1 MTRPVPE
8 LDHEARELLAQVD
21 AEYAPSRADRARVH
35 ARVLQS
41 LAGVPISAPPA
52 EHATLDQV
60 ADAARDGA
68 SGWRLTLGVKGLI
81 GAVAIGSACF
91 GGGFF
96 TGRQTAP
103 VIAHSPSPPLTTTP
117 APAVP
122 RVTAPEP
129 KPKPEPESPHP
140 GADVAR
146 EAPKTAPTREPSG
159 TVERPPAVG
168 QPSREDG
175 SAPLEVHTSALLQ
188 ETQLLQRAQRALGSG
203 NAQLSRAL
211 LDELAHEFPNGVLI
225 EERTAVRILTEC
237 ALGRVAE
244 ARAQARRFEASF
256 PTSVHAERL
265 RGSCAGNPTDL
276 ESDTTAIPKA
286 AER

>member
-1 MTRPVPE
+1 MSRSGPE
-8 LDHEARELLAQVD
+8 LDHECRDLLAQVD
-21 AEYAPSRADRARVH
+21 AEYAPSPADAARVH
-35 ARVLQS
+35 ARVLRS

-52 EHATLDQV
+52 EHATLDQAAGV
-60 ADAARDGA
+60 ARDGA
-68 SGWRLTLGVKGLI
+68 SGWSLGLGVKGLI
-81 GAVAIGSACF
+81 GTLVVGGALF

-103 VIAHSPSPPLTTTP
+103 VIAHSPSPPLATTP
-117 APAVP
+117 APAPVP
-122 RVTAPEP
+122 IRRVTSPEPEPEP
-129 KPKPEPESPHP
+129 KVPLQA
-140 GADVAR
+140 ADLAR
-146 EAPKTAPTREPSG
+146 EAPKTARRREPSG
-159 TVERPPAVG
+159 TVELPAAAAHG
-168 QPSREDG
+168 G
-175 SAPLEVHTSALLQ
+175 SKPLEVHTSALLQ

-276 ESDTTAIPKA
+276 ESDTTAVPKA